1 MWFFSVY
8 ANTVIDLR
16 YIYIMRTIYCV
27 TDEPDFKL
35 QVSSIIG
42 SMMEPCFW
50 IKKHGLS
57 AHRDERVCYPIQL
70 CVRTDVKIHKY
81 VKLPFRMKIYT

>member
-27 TDEPDFKL
+27 TDEPGFKL
-35 QVSSIIG
+35 QVSS
-42 SMMEPCFW
+42 MLLDKETWTQCTQ
-50 IKKHGLS
+50 
-57 AHRDERVCYPIQL
+57 R
-70 CVRTDVKIHKY
+70 
-81 VKLPFRMKIYT
+81 

>member
-8 ANTVIDLR
+8 ANTVINLR
-16 YIYIMRTIYCV
+16 YIYKMRTIYCV
-27 TDEPDFKL
+27 TDETGFKL
-35 QVSSIIG
+35 QVSS
-42 SMMEPCFW
+42 MMEPCCW